1 MRDLISII
9 VPCFNEEEALPIFY
23 EELAKEIDKLPCDT
37 EVIFVDDG
45 SRDRTPLIIKQLCA
59 GHDADNC
66 ADDGYLPKTSVIH
79 CGNSGD
85 GKTQSEEERP
95 QRSVRFVI
103 LSRNFGKE
111 GAMLAGL
118 REARGD
124 YAVVMD
130 ADLQHPPRLIE
141 GLYGALKNPSEGE
154 HPESAAC
161 YRTRKGGKPVGSL
174 LSRFI
179 RKRFARLSGIDIPV
193 GATDFRMVSRR
204 MLDVYLSLSESN
216 RFSKGLFNWIG
227 FETKWIPY
235 ENEKR
240 CAGRSS
246 WSRSGLYGYGLE
258 AILSFSDKPLKYG
271 AALGAISCTLALI
284 LAIWVV
290 IKTIIWGDP
299 VAGFPSL
306 FCMILFMGGSILLFL
321 GLIGRYISK
330 IYMETKHR
338 PPFVTKETGG
348 SGPVSKTGNDK
359 ISDGDK

>member
-1 MRDLISII
+1 
-9 VPCFNEEEALPIFY
+9 
-23 EELAKEIDKLPCDT
+23 
-37 EVIFVDDG
+37 
-45 SRDRTPLIIKQLCA
+45 
-59 GHDADNC
+59 
-66 ADDGYLPKTSVIH
+66 
-79 CGNSGD
+79 
-85 GKTQSEEERP
+85 
-95 QRSVRFVI
+95 
-103 LSRNFGKE
+103 
-111 GAMLAGL
+111 
-118 REARGD
+118 
-124 YAVVMD
+124 
-130 ADLQHPPRLIE
+130 
-141 GLYGALKNPSEGE
+141 
-154 HPESAAC
+154 
-161 YRTRKGGKPVGSL
+161 
-174 LSRFI
+174 
-179 RKRFARLSGIDIPV
+179 
-193 GATDFRMVSRR
+193 MVSRR

-330 IYMETKHR
+330 IYLETKHR

-359 ISDGDK
+359 ISDGDKYKRASSDP

>member
-23 EELAKEIDKLPCDT
+23 EELAKETKKFPCDT

-45 SRDRTPLIIKQLCA
+45 SKDRTPLIIKELCA
-59 GHDADNC
+59 EHEGLR
-66 ADDGYLPKTSVIH
+66 Y
-79 CGNSGD
+79 
-85 GKTQSEEERP
+85 
-95 QRSVRFVI
+95 VI

-111 GAMLAGL
+111 SAMLAGL
-118 REARGD
+118 KEAKGD
-124 YAVVMD
+124 YAAVMD
-130 ADLQHPPRLIE
+130 ADLQHPPRYLSVM
-141 GLYGALKNPSEGE
+141 YDAVKNPPEGE

-174 LSRFI
+174 FSRFI
-179 RKRFARLSGIDIPV
+179 RKRFAKLSGIDIPI
-193 GATDFRMVSRR
+193 GATDFRLVSRK
-204 MLDVYLSLSESN
+204 MLDTYLSLCESN

-235 ENEKR
+235 ENEQR

-258 AILSFSDKPLKYG
+258 AILSFSDKPLRYG

-330 IYMETKHR
+330 IYMETKQR
-338 PPFVTKETGG
+338 PPYVTKETG
-348 SGPVSKTGNDK
+348 SARKHE
-359 ISDGDK
+359 

>member
-9 VPCFNEEEALPIFY
+9 VPCFDEEEALPIFFI
-23 EELAKEIDKLPCDT
+23 ELEKERKMLPCDS
-37 EVIFVDDG
+37 EVILVDDG
-45 SRDRTPLIIKQLCA
+45 SKDNTPDIIRKFA
-59 GHDADNC
+59 EKYTG
-66 ADDGYLPKTSVIH
+66 
-79 CGNSGD
+79 
-85 GKTQSEEERP
+85 
-95 QRSVRFVI
+95 VRYVL

-118 REARGD
+118 KEAKGD
-124 YAVVMD
+124 YAAVMD
-130 ADLQHPPRLIE
+130 ADLQHPPRMLAVM
-141 GLYGALKNPSEGE
+141 YDALKNPPEGE

-161 YRTRKGGKPVGSL
+161 YRTRKGGKPLGSPV
-174 LSRFI
+174 SRFI
-179 RKRFARLSGIDIPV
+179 RKRFAKLSGIDIPV

-204 MLDVYLSLSESN
+204 MLDIYLSLSESN

-235 ENEKR
+235 EDEKR

-246 WSRSGLYGYGLE
+246 WSRSGLYGYGFE

-284 LAIWVV
+284 LAVWVV

-330 IYMETKHR
+330 IYLETKHR

-348 SGPVSKTGNDK
+348 GGLGEKQQMSD
-359 ISDGDK
+359 SDGRSV

>member
-45 SRDRTPLIIKQLCA
+45 SKDRTPLIIKQL
-59 GHDADNC
+59 
-66 ADDGYLPKTSVIH
+66 
-79 CGNSGD
+79 
-85 GKTQSEEERP
+85 SEEHCKADLAGDV
-95 QRSVRFVI
+95 QYII

-118 REARGD
+118 KEAKGD

-130 ADLQHPPRLIE
+130 ADLQHPPRLIAD
-141 GLYGALKNPSEGE
+141 LYGALKNPSEGE

-271 AALGAISCTLALI
+271 AALGAISCTFALI